1 MNNKNYSTKITAEI
15 LPITKSLIHSSI
27 VFKASLKRRLSVRA
41 HREDK
46 ASRRLEIRRKA
57 TVSNKKAR
65 REGRRRQGGANPAA
79 TARDLASVA

>member
-1 MNNKNYSTKITAEI
+1 VCINYQNII
-15 LPITKSLIHSSI
+15 LRTLYAQVLSI